1 MPYFCTYFGTHVL
14 SLTYNN
20 EMEYKSEELFQ
31 VLTFNLASITQIK
44 GVIDH
49 SMLPENLRRVRNI

>member
-1 MPYFCTYFGTHVL
+1 
-14 SLTYNN
+14 
-20 EMEYKSEELFQ
+20 MEYKSEELFQ

-49 SMLPENLRRVRNI
+49 SMLPENLRRVRNIWKFQVDIQQNQKPTLM